1 MLQLKDTINPYERVI
16 FFIENFQ
23 LISYIQ
29 KFIFFAGRH
38 SFGVYMVH
46 WVIMLKVMEY
56 LPMQSELFFVY
67 LAKIVIIIFMFSLII
82 GTIFDNTLIKLGKK
96 LMSIALRIR
105 RL

>member
-1 MLQLKDTINPYERVI
+1 
-16 FFIENFQ
+16 
-23 LISYIQ
+23 
-29 KFIFFAGRH
+29 
-38 SFGVYMVH
+38 MVH

-67 LAKIVIIIFMFSLII
+67 LAKIVIIIFLFSLII
-82 GTIFDNTLIKLGKK
+82 GTIFDNTLLKLGKK